1 MRIASPKNEAFEPN
15 MTPMIDIVVLL
26 MTFFIMVIN
35 FSQAESNE
43 AVHLPDSE
51 LAQPPETPPSE
62 PMTVQVDA
70 DENIYLGSAR
80 CWLDPAAVQPGAR
93 PLGEV
98 LSEELNMKKVV
109 SEIRPEDITL
119 IIRAD
124 AEASVGFVQRFIQTC
139 QSVGIVTFTL
149 RAKHGGEGFAGSPE
163 SEGGFQPL

>member
-1 MRIASPKNEAFEPN
+1 MRIASPKNESFEPN
-15 MTPMIDIVVLL
+15 MTPMIDIVFLL

-80 CWLDPAAVQPGAR
+80 CWLDPGAVQPGAR
-93 PLGEV
+93 PLAEV

-124 AEASVGFVQRFIQTC
+124 ADASVGFVQRVIQTC